1 MFSSNNQEKKT
12 KVEDFS
18 NVSSSIG
25 RGTSVEGNV
34 ETVGN
39 IRIEG
44 NVKGNVTCKAKTVLG
59 ESSYIEGIVAAQNA
73 EIAGEIQGSI
83 EVSELL
89 ILRPTAVIHGDIIT
103 NKLVVES
110 GATFNG
116 SCRMGVTISEITF
129 ENESRPITTRPAELS
144 EESEGATSEESEE
157 SESRSV

>member
-1 MFSSNNQEKKT
+1 MFNNSQDKKV
-12 KVEDFS
+12 KPDES
-18 NVSSSIG
+18 PNSSSIIG
-25 RGTSVEGNV
+25 KGTSVEGNV

-44 NVKGNVTCKAKTVLG
+44 NVKGNVTCKSKIALG
-59 ESSYIEGIVAAQNA
+59 HSSYVEGIVAAQNA

-110 GATFNG
+110 GAAFNG
-116 SCRMGVTISEITF
+116 SCRMGVTVSDISF
-129 ENESRPITTRPAELS
+129 ENEPESIPFDDTIEPTAEEE
-144 EESEGATSEESEE
+144 EESQ
-157 SESRSV
+157 SRSI

>member
-1 MFSSNNQEKKT
+1 MFNNNQDKKV
-12 KVEDFS
+12 KPDEAS
-18 NVSSSIG
+18 NSSSIIG
-25 RGTSVEGNV
+25 KGTSVEGNV

-44 NVKGNVTCKAKTVLG
+44 NVKGNVTCKSKIALG
-59 ESSYIEGIVAAQNA
+59 HSSYVEGIVAAQNA

-110 GATFNG
+110 GAAFNG
-116 SCRMGVTISEITF
+116 SCRMGVTVSDISF
-129 ENESRPITTRPAELS
+129 ENEPESIPFDDTTEP
-144 EESEGATSEESEE
+144 TSEEE
-157 SESRSV
+157 SQSRSI

>member
-1 MFSSNNQEKKT
+1 MFSSNNQDKKV
-12 KVEDFS
+12 KVEEAS
-18 NVSSSIG
+18 NSSSIIG
-25 RGTSVEGNV
+25 KGTGVEGNV

-44 NVKGNVTCKAKTVLG
+44 NVKGNVTCKSKIALG
-59 ESSYIEGIVAAQNA
+59 QSSYVEGTVAAQNA
-73 EIAGEIQGSI
+73 EISGEIQGSI

-116 SCRMGVTISEITF
+116 SCRMGVTVSEITF
-129 ENESRPITTRPAELS
+129 ENEPTTTKLS
-144 EESEGATSEESEE
+144 KFSEATSEEEE
-157 SESRSV
+157 KSASGSI